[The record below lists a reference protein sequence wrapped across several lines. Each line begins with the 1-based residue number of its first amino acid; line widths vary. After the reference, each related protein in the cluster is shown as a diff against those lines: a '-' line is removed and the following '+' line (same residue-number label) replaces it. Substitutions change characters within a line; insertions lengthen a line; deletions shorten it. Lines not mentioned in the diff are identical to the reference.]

1 MPDRKILEIQFRLKQ
16 VLHEFDRTDDPELR
30 ELLILQLRRILQ
42 TAKQTSAFDQSFA
55 HAA

>member
-42 TAKQTSAFDQSFA
+42 TAKETSAFDQSFA